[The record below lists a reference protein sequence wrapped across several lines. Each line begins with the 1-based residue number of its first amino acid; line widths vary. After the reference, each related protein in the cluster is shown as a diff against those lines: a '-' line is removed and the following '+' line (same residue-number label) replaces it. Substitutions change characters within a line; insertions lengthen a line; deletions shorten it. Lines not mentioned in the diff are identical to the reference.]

1 MLEPRNKRIKRVPN
15 PQNITIKEK
24 GEKIKNK
31 NISLIIYLHKIE
43 EPIN

>member
-24 GEKIKNK
+24 GEKNK
-31 NISLIIYLHKIE
+31 EQKY
-43 EPIN
+43 